1 MVFDVVLT
9 REGGWT
15 LPRFRSCFRRP
26 IRGVL
31 EVFDELD
38 PHLHRAT
45 RIARLVDPLTHQPML
60 VPPPLHDVVLICVRR
75 DYWTLTGIERVPD
88 RLGER
93 VFEYAQSWILTP
105 VADPLHE

>member
-1 MVFDVVLT
+1 M
-9 REGGWT
+9 
-15 LPRFRSCFRRP
+15 
-26 IRGVL
+26 
-31 EVFDELD
+31 FDELD